1 MRTGSNFLEANLNAL
16 PGIKCHGEAFNPY
29 FIGGENRQ
37 EAFGLDIT
45 ARDADPS
52 GFLRTM
58 RTQTDGLAGFRY
70 FHDHDPR
77 VPDLVLDDPACAK
90 IILTRNPLESYIS
103 WKIAIEADQWWLA
116 NTRHLRTP
124 RPQFDLTEFEDRSR
138 AVQDFQLRLL
148 RRLQVTG
155 QTAFY
160 VDYAD
165 VLDLDV
171 INGMAGFLGIPAR
184 LRALDTKFKKQNPE
198 AIRDK
203 VSNPAEMEAGLAR
216 MDWFE
221 AAHTPNF
228 EPRRN
233 AAVPSYI
240 AANGA
245 GLLFQPMKAGPEA
258 QMRRWLAGFGPVQPN
273 FDRRTLK
280 DWKDRHPGFRSFT
293 VLRHPLARAHAAFC
307 DYLAR
312 DWLPELR
319 PYLKRVHRFE
329 MPKKGEAFADVE
341 AFRAGFKVFLD
352 FAHFNLTGR
361 TEIKVVPHI
370 ATQLATLQG
379 FASIQTPDM
388 LLREDR
394 LAAGLA
400 YLTDEIGLQCPP
412 LPQVADLQPYSLQS
426 IWGADLE
433 DAAEVAYTRD
443 YAAFGFARWR
453 RQRPAGPDVPA

>member
-16 PGIKCHGEAFNPY
+16 AEVRCHGEAFNPY

-37 EAFGLDIT
+37 AMFGMDLA
-45 ARDADPS
+45 ARDADPA
-52 GFLRTM
+52 GFIRAM
-58 RTQTDGLAGFRY
+58 RAQTEGLAGFRY

-90 IILTRNPLESYIS
+90 VILTRNPLESYIS
-103 WKIAIEADQWWLA
+103 WKIAMEADQWWLA

-124 RPQFDLTEFEDRSR
+124 RPRFDLTEFQTRSR
-138 AVQDFQLRLL
+138 AVQDFQVRLL

-165 VLDLDV
+165 VLDIDV
-171 INGMAGFLGIPAR
+171 LNGLAGFLGVKDR
-184 LRALDTKFKKQNPE
+184 LRSLNTRFKKQNPE

-203 VSNPAEMEAGLAR
+203 VANPAEMEADLAR
-216 MDWFE
+216 IDWFE

-240 AANGA
+240 AVNGA
-245 GLLFQPMKAGPEA
+245 ALLFQPVKAGPEA
-258 QMRRWLAGFGPVQPN
+258 ALRRWLAQYGELQPN
-273 FDRRTLK
+273 FDRRSLK

-293 VLRHPLARAHAAFC
+293 VLRHPLARAHAAWC

-319 PYLKRVHRFE
+319 PYLKRVHGLQLPR
-329 MPKKGEAFADVE
+329 KGDGFDSTD
-341 AFRAGFKVFLD
+341 AFRDGFKVFLD
-352 FAHFNLTGR
+352 FARFNLTGR
-361 TEIKVVPHI
+361 TEIKVMPQI

-379 FASIQTPDM
+379 FTNLQSPDVV
-388 LLREDR
+388 LREDR
-394 LAAGLA
+394 LTEGLTFLAAE
-400 YLTDEIGLQCPP
+400 TDLPCLPYVEPTDHPP
-412 LPQVADLQPYSLQS
+412 HSLFS
-426 IWGADLE
+426 LWDPDLE
-433 DAAEVAYTRD
+433 IAARAAYARD
-443 YAAFGFARWR
+443 YEAFGF
-453 RQRPAGPDVPA
+453 GPWHS

>member
-1 MRTGSNFLEANLNAL
+1 MRTGSNFLEANLNRLA
-16 PGIKCHGEAFNPY
+16 GVKCHGEAFNPY
-29 FIGGENRQ
+29 FIGGENKQ
-37 EAFGLDIT
+37 AAFGVTL
-45 ARDADPS
+45 AGRDADPQ
-52 GFLRTM
+52 GFLRAM
-58 RTQTDGLAGFRY
+58 RAQTDGLAGFRY

-103 WKIAIEADQWWLA
+103 WKIAVEADQWWLA

-124 RPQFDLTEFEDRSR
+124 RPRFDLGEFQTRSR
-138 AVQDFQLRLL
+138 AVQEFQVRLL
-148 RRLQVTG
+148 RRLQITG

-171 INGMAGFLGIPAR
+171 LNGLAGFLGVPAR

-203 VSNPAEMEAGLAR
+203 VSNPAEMEQALAR

-233 AAVPSYI
+233 AGVPQYV

-245 GLLFQPMKAGPEA
+245 GLLFQPIKGGPELA
-258 QMRRWLAGFGPVQPN
+258 LHRWLTEFGSLQTN
-273 FDRRTLK
+273 FERRTLRE
-280 DWKDRHPGFRSFT
+280 WKDRHPGFRSFT

-307 DYLAR
+307 DYLAH

-319 PYLKRVHRFE
+319 PYLKRVHRFDL
-329 MPKKGEAFADVE
+329 PPRGADFADAQ
-341 AFRAGFKVFLD
+341 AFRDGFKVFLD
-352 FAHFNLTGR
+352 FARFNLTGR
-361 TEIKVVPHI
+361 TELKVMPHG
-370 ATQLATLQG
+370 ASQLAVTQG
-379 FASIQTPDM
+379 FAAVQAPDH

-394 LAAGLA
+394 LAEGLA
-400 YLTDEIGLQCPP
+400 FLASDLRLPCPT
-412 LPQVADLQPYSLQS
+412 LPDMAESQPWSLS
-426 IWGADLE
+426 DIWGSDLE
-433 DAAEVAYTRD
+433 DAAAAAYARD
-443 YAAFGFARWR
+443 YAAFGFGRWR
-453 RQRPAGPDVPA
+453 A